1 MHPFFTRAILACK
14 PAIFDSP
21 NRAFGHFRHDA
32 TLGSLALSL
41 FLGGKR
47 AIPIVF
53 PVVRDD
59 DQSTLF
65 P

>member
-1 MHPFFTRAILACK
+1 MRSFFTRAILACK
-14 PAIFDSP
+14 LAIVASP
-21 NRAFGHFRHDA
+21 TRSFGHLRHDA
-32 TLGSLALSL
+32 TLDALAFSLI
-41 FLGGKR
+41 LGGND

-59 DQSTLF
+59 DQSVLF